1 MERTTVKI
9 EIPDTP
15 SDDDLPMEIP
25 LVNRPQSLPSMTK
38 SQKLPQN
45 SDRGNKVGSQIP

>member
-9 EIPDTP
+9 EIPDPP
-15 SDDDLPMEIP
+15 SDDDLPIEIP
-25 LVNRPQSLPSMTK
+25 LVNRPQSLPSMPK